1 PSHHSEADERQQ
13 ARDRLCEHLL
23 YLADAADDHLR
34 ALPQTPVPVE
44 FTGRDEALAWFD
56 AERAAL
62 VAVPSMAAHHGRD
75 DIAHHLPARLVEYFT
90 WRRDLDDW
98 LTTAVI
104 SRQAAARLRNPNLE
118 ATALNNY
125 GNVLCEL
132 RRFDEAAEVCQTAVT
147 LARAVENWHS
157 EAAALANLGV
167 ALRHT
172 GQVDEAIR
180 VCYQALDAQRR
191 LGDQRGEAFAL

>member
-1 PSHHSEADERQQ
+1 AAASTVAGLAGRGEPVNRRMLAELARADLIEAAAVGGRWRMHDLIRIYAEQAPSHHSEADERQQ

-62 VAVPSMAAHHGRD
+62 VAVTSMAAHHGRD

-90 WRRDLDDW
+90 WRRNLDDW

-125 GNVLCEL
+125 GN
-132 RRFDEAAEVCQTAVT
+132 
-147 LARAVENWHS
+147 
-157 EAAALANLGV
+157 G
-167 ALRHT
+167 
-172 GQVDEAIR
+172 
-180 VCYQALDAQRR
+180 
-191 LGDQRGEAFAL
+191 